1 MIDLYQN
8 IYTMKQ
14 PKLGEKITALRKQ
27 KGLTQE
33 ELIEKCNVSVRTIQR
48 IEAGEVTPR
57 SYTLKAILKALDYD
71 FSKIQ
76 SENFKITS
84 VEEKLSNFKSNWF
97 QEAKEKHL
105 FVIPLISTTIIMV
118 YFFTKEF
125 PMLTVVF
132 SGGFLGFA
140 FPFYAGYLERGKKHV
155 LQQQLNGK
163 SAIKIKYSWLKLLGV
178 LSVFFVLIIYYGWNI
193 YTVLSRNSENL
204 SGSNWV
210 SIMVFSVALL
220 IFGFFA
226 LKTIIKV
233 FKSKFGLIIN
243 EHGITDYASGLAVGF
258 IAWSNV
264 KTIEVRTLRFNQ
276 KSIKLILNNPEDYID
291 NYKKGSLKRKIAK
304 ESYKRFDSPIQLQTR
319 LLNIR
324 PSQLYYTLN
333 VKLYDY
339 VNKG

>member
-76 SENFKITS
+76 SEPLKITS
-84 VEEKLSNFKSNWF
+84 VEEALESFKSNWF

-105 FVIPLISTTIIMV
+105 SVIPLIVFAIIMV
-118 YFFTKEF
+118 CFFTIEF
-125 PMLTVVF
+125 PILTVALF
-132 SGGFLGFA
+132 GCLLGFVL
-140 FPFYAGYLERGKKHV
+140 PFYAGYLESGKKHV
-155 LQQQLNGK
+155 LQRQLNK
-163 SAIKIKYSWLKLLGV
+163 KEAVKIKYSWLKLLGI
-178 LSVFFVLIIYYGWNI
+178 LSIFFTLIIYYGWNI
-193 YTVLSRNSENL
+193 YKVLSINSEDL
-204 SGSNWV
+204 SGSDWM
-210 SIMVFSVALL
+210 SIIVFSVILL
-220 IFGFFA
+220 LFGFFA
-226 LKTIIKV
+226 LRTIVKV

-258 IAWSNV
+258 IAWSEV

-276 KSIKLILNNPEDYID
+276 KSIKLILDNPEDYID
-291 NYKKGSLKRKIAK
+291 NYKKGSLKRRIA
-304 ESYKRFDSPIQLQTR
+304 EENYKRFDSPIQLQTR

-324 PSQLYYTLN
+324 PSQLYYVLIF
-333 VKLYDY
+333 KLQDHI
-339 VNKG
+339 NKG

>member
-14 PKLGEKITALRKQ
+14 PELGEKIALLRKQ

-57 SYTLKAILKALDYD
+57 SYTLKIILNALDYD

-76 SENFKITS
+76 SENFKTTS
-84 VEEKLSNFKSNWF
+84 VEKKLSDFKSNWF

-105 FVIPLISTTIIMV
+105 FVIPLMSTTIIMV

-125 PMLTVVF
+125 PILTVVL
-132 SGGFLGFA
+132 SGGFLGFTL
-140 FPFYAGYLERGKKHV
+140 PFYAGYLERGKKHV
-155 LQQQLNGK
+155 LEQKLNAK
-163 SAIKIKYSWLKLLGV
+163 EAIKVKYSVLKLLGI
-178 LSVFFVLIIYYGWNI
+178 LSVFCALIIYYGWNI
-193 YTVLSRNSENL
+193 YSVLSINSENL
-204 SGSNWV
+204 SSSNWM
-210 SIMVFSVALL
+210 SIIVFSVALL
-220 IFGFFA
+220 LFVFFA

-233 FKSKFGLIIN
+233 FKSKFGLIID

-258 IAWSNV
+258 ITWSEV

-291 NYKKGSLKRKIAK
+291 NYKKGSIKRKIA
-304 ESYKRFDSPIQLQTR
+304 EVSYKRFDSPIQLQTK
-319 LLNIR
+319 LLSIR
-324 PSQLYYTLN
+324 PSQLYCVLN
-333 VKLYDY
+333 IKYKNY
-339 VNKG
+339 INKS